1 MKKIAY
7 FLSLMFLM
15 TAFAPVA
22 IAADHKKDKDKTE
35 LSVADQERL
44 TEIETRV
51 EEIKEINLS
60 DLDNEER
67 RALKKELKELNK
79 EAKQV
84 GGGVYIS
91 VGAIILILIL
101 LIVLT

>member
-7 FLSLMFLM
+7 FLSIVFLM

-22 IAADHKKDKDKTE
+22 IASDAKKDKNKTE

-44 TEIETRV
+44 AEIEARV
-51 EEIKEINLS
+51 DEIKEI
-60 DLDNEER
+60 DLADLNKDER
-67 RALKKELKELNK
+67 RALKKELKDMNK
-79 EAKQV
+79 EAKQI

-101 LIVLT
+101 LIILT